1 MGNLI
6 GHNRKYV
13 YGCTGNGSL
22 LWLKREGVCAH
33 LAESPRPCRLL
44 SCTLWETS
52 PPIAGVPAQI
62 GAVVKRALTPGT
74 FDPITVGHLD
84 VITRA
89 AQLVDEVIVAVAVS
103 AKKKPLFSLEERVA
117 LVKEATRDLPNVRV
131 EPFDE
136 LLVDF
141 ARRMDAQAVVKGLRA
156 ITDFEYEFQMTAL
169 NYQLDK
175 ELETLF
181 IMSTPQHM
189 YLSSSIVREIASLGG
204 DVSQFVS
211 PCVERALQRRYAE
224 LAAAEEK

>member
-1 MGNLI
+1 M
-6 GHNRKYV
+6 
-13 YGCTGNGSL
+13 
-22 LWLKREGVCAH
+22 
-33 LAESPRPCRLL
+33 
-44 SCTLWETS
+44 
-52 PPIAGVPAQI
+52 
-62 GAVVKRALTPGT
+62 KRALTPGT
-74 FDPITVGHLD
+74 FDPITAGHLD
-84 VITRA
+84 VIGRA
-89 AQLVDEVIVAVAVS
+89 AQLVDEVIVAVAIS
-103 AKKKPLFSLEERVA
+103 NKKNPLFTLEERVA
-117 LVKEATRDLPNVRV
+117 LVEEAVADMPNVRV

-204 DVSQFVS
+204 DVSQFV
-211 PCVERALQRRYAE
+211 PPHVDAALKRRYAE
-224 LAAAEEK
+224 LQATQK

>member
-1 MGNLI
+1 M
-6 GHNRKYV
+6 
-13 YGCTGNGSL
+13 
-22 LWLKREGVCAH
+22 
-33 LAESPRPCRLL
+33 
-44 SCTLWETS
+44 
-52 PPIAGVPAQI
+52 
-62 GAVVKRALTPGT
+62 KRALTPGT

-89 AQLVDEVIVAVAVS
+89 AQLVDEVVVAVAVS
-103 AKKKPLFSLEERVA
+103 AKKRPLLPLDERVA
-117 LVKEATRDLPNVRV
+117 LAREATAHLPNVTV

-141 ARRMDAQAVVKGLRA
+141 AHRMGAQAVVKGLRA

-169 NYQLDK
+169 NYQLDQ

-204 DVSQFVS
+204 DVSQFVT
-211 PCVERALQRRYAE
+211 PAAAEALRRRYAE
-224 LAAAEEK
+224 LAEAQG

>member
-1 MGNLI
+1 MSTRVGAKSFEPPCAAAVK
-6 GHNRKYV
+6 RK
-13 YGCTGNGSL
+13 
-22 LWLKREGVCAH
+22 
-33 LAESPRPCRLL
+33 
-44 SCTLWETS
+44 
-52 PPIAGVPAQI
+52 
-62 GAVVKRALTPGT
+62 GAAVKRALTPGT
-74 FDPITVGHLD
+74 FDPITAGHLD
-84 VITRA
+84 VISRA

-117 LVKEATRDLPNVRV
+117 LVKEVTRDLPNVRV

-141 ARRMDAQAVVKGLRA
+141 ARRMGAQAVVKGLRA

-169 NYQLDK
+169 NK

-204 DVSQFVS
+204 DVSQFVP
-211 PCVERALQRRYAE
+211 PCVNEALVKRYAE
-224 LAAAEEK
+224 LHAAQ